1 MYAIVSKPSN
11 ERSLARRS
19 RKRNSGYF
27 AQSTPRTQ
35 SSALCVATVL
45 KVKRSEEKYQTNEF
59 YV

>member
-27 AQSTPRTQ
+27 AQSTQ
-35 SSALCVATVL
+35 SSDLSVATVL